1 MGKYCFLN
9 GKIDVPLTNWKMGYQ
24 LNDNKKKFDFTQ
36 NTDIIL
42 CLVYTKEINKK
53 KENKTYWTVHSLYIH
68 SIYYLFGMM
77 WINKTL

>member
-1 MGKYCFLN
+1 
-9 GKIDVPLTNWKMGYQ
+9 MGYQ

-53 KENKTYWTVHSLYIH
+53 KENKTY
-68 SIYYLFGMM
+68 
-77 WINKTL
+77 